1 MLAALLAGAAQ
12 ALLGFLR
19 GWLGDRRAGA
29 NAENLGAQKAAA
41 ETLKT
46 IAETADARAAL
57 DPAPD
62 DPDALA
68 QRLRDAARAE
78 SGADRAGR

>member
-1 MLAALLAGAAQ
+1 MLAALLAGLAQ

-19 GWLGDRRAGA
+19 GWLGDRRVGA

-46 IAETADARAAL
+46 IAETADARASL
-57 DPAPD
+57 VPQPD

-68 QRLRDAARAE
+68 RRLRDAARREA
-78 SGADRAGR
+78 GAADAGR